1 MESKWIRIAGTL
13 CIGLFVAY
21 IDRTNLSVALPE
33 LSQDLGIVGA
43 QKSLVLTIFLIGYA
57 ISNVLGGIIFRK
69 AEPKTIVVGTV
80 LLWSLTT
87 VLTGIIHSIAL
98 LLLFRLIL
106 GIAEG
111 VYWPQQS
118 RFAQSWFSVTEL
130 TRANSIIQYYG
141 QFSALAIGFIL
152 LTPIY
157 DMFGW
162 RMLFFITGGVG
173 LAIIVPLYLKMLGKE
188 NEAPYYKAHDTIVVK
203 KEPLTLQSLGGWPFI
218 LVVFTYI
225 TQGMLFWGI
234 TLWIPMVAKS
244 LGFSGVWQGIA
255 SALPYLM
262 AIILAVP
269 ISYISDK
276 TCKRELI
283 ASLGLFIPGVLLM
296 LLPHVN
302 SPLAKMGLITV
313 AMGYYASSFTPNIW
327 SIIQKNVKPSAVAPA
342 AGIVNGL
349 GAGGGGTIAGFLV
362 GYLESVTGTY
372 TLGFVVLGALVIVGG
387 ISLLLYGRFNSEK
400 PKYAIGSPTDANKV
414 KTV

>member
-57 ISNVLGGIIFRK
+57 ISNILGGIIFRK

-87 VLTGIIHSIAL
+87 VLTGVIHSIAL

-188 NEAPYYKAHDTIVVK
+188 KDAPYYKAQDTAVVK
-203 KEPLTLQSLGGWPFI
+203 KEPLTLQALGGWPFV

-244 LGFSGVWQGIA
+244 LGFSGIWQGIA

-262 AIILAVP
+262 AIVLAVP

-296 LLPHVN
+296 LLPHVD
-302 SPLAKMGLITV
+302 SPVAKMGLITV

-372 TLGFVVLGALVIVGG
+372 TFGFVVLGALVIIGG
-387 ISLLLYGRFNSEK
+387 VSLLIYGRLNNEK
-400 PKYAIGSPTDANKV
+400 PKYAIGSTDVNKV